1 MFCTVVLPK
10 SISSSATFAK
20 FSPRALRLLRV
31 GAIGLAAA
39 QAIFVALDTAMLMST
54 SGLGVS
60 ELYTA
65 NYFLAG
71 LLLFFTAVI
80 FLLMTRLGLPRN
92 PLWLLFLV
100 PLMFAT
106 VWTSHGA
113 SRLEHQIPLMLLT
126 GSASAGGRRCGLA
139 ACRIYGC

>member
-1 MFCTVVLPK
+1 
-10 SISSSATFAK
+10 
-20 FSPRALRLLRV
+20 
-31 GAIGLAAA
+31 
-39 QAIFVALDTAMLMST
+39 MLMST
-54 SGLGVS
+54 SGLGVA

-80 FLLMTRLGLPRN
+80 FLLMSRLGLPRN
-92 PLWLLFLV
+92 PVWLLFVV
-100 PLMFAT
+100 PLMVAT

-126 GSASAGGRRCGLA
+126 GLHQLAVALWIGGMPYLWLLISSAR
-139 ACRIYGC
+139 Y